1 MQAADQTET
10 CKMSKELVQKLF
22 GANAANYVVSDVHA
36 KGASLARLVEIV
48 APKPDWQ
55 GLDIATG
62 GGHTALVFAPHV
74 QRMIASDL
82 TREMLD
88 QVDKQVAEKGL
99 GNVETKEA
107 DAENLPFE
115 DASFDLVT
123 CRIAPHHFPD
133 IPKFVAEVHR
143 VLKRGGVFALVD
155 NAAPDEVTNP
165 GFSEAELADAAATYN
180 TFEKIRDPS
189 HGRAWTAGEWLS
201 CIDDAG
207 FEIQHTEILPK
218 KMVFDT
224 WIKNMSVP
232 AEKVPGLEKMLADAK
247 PAFAAYIQRRE
258 DDKGLGFTIAELM
271 VVARKAA

>member
-1 MQAADQTET
+1 
-10 CKMSKELVQKLF
+10 MSKDLVRELF

-48 APKPDWQ
+48 DPQPDWQ

-74 QRMIASDL
+74 ARMIASDL
-82 TREMLD
+82 TRQMLD
-88 QVDKQVAEKGL
+88 QVDAQVREKEL
-99 GNVETKEA
+99 ANVETREA
-107 DAENLPFE
+107 DAEDLPFD

-133 IPKFVAEVHR
+133 IPKFVSEVFR
-143 VLKRGGVFALVD
+143 VTKPGGVFALVD

-165 GFSEAELADAAATYN
+165 GFSDAELAEAAATYN
-180 TFEKIRDPS
+180 KFEKIRDPS
-189 HGRAWTAGEWLS
+189 HNRAWTAGEWLA
-201 CIDDAG
+201 CIDEAG
-207 FEIQHTEILPK
+207 FKIEHTEILPK
-218 KMVFDT
+218 KMSFDT

-232 AEKVPGLEKMLADAK
+232 AEKVPGLAEMLNDAK

-258 DDKGLGFTIAELM
+258 DEKGLGFTIAELM
-271 VVARKAA
+271 VVARKPG